1 MKKAKLTKRLLAFF
15 LSLLTV
21 LSSMAIPVFAA
32 GMQEGDSST
41 VSAVWLTE
49 FGKYETSSPSKYG
62 EMQMFTLK
70 KDNTPVY
77 CMEYGK
83 SFDGS
88 SVTGKDLED
97 VSVWKQLS
105 RAAQTGMI
113 RASLYGYPNN
123 TFGVGKRAAYAA
135 TQLVIWEYQVG
146 YRTNPTSSNTQFT
159 SYINRNSDVKKA
171 YNALL
176 EKIENHTVRCDFG
189 TSLVELKGLG
199 SGKAVTLTD
208 KNGVLSQFTVTSPDS
223 NIVVS
228 QSGNK
233 LTVYAKKAFNN
244 TVTLT
249 ATKNE
254 TASGTNNALALVGA
268 GQTLWYGTLKDP
280 VQFTL
285 RVKLSAGNIE
295 IIKTSEDNQV
305 GNVKFRITG
314 DNYDETVTTGSNGK
328 VKIENLM
335 TGKYTVSEITAD
347 KYVAPA
353 AQSITVNPG
362 QTTTVS
368 FSNILKK
375 FHVTVQKQD
384 SETISAQG
392 DATLAGAV
400 YGVYK
405 DGVLQDTY
413 TTDSNGSFTTNYY
426 ICGNDWTLQE
436 ITPSEGYELDG
447 TEYSIGA
454 DPGDFT
460 IELNTVQM
468 DVKEAV
474 KKGNVAI
481 IKHMDDGSTQI
492 ETPETGAE
500 FEIYL
505 KSSGSYANAKES
517 ERDILITD
525 ENGYAASK
533 DLPYGTYTV
542 HQTKGHEGHE
552 LIPDFDVF
560 ISEDGKTYRY
570 LINNAVFE
578 SLIEIVKVDA
588 ETGKTIPLSGTGF
601 KVKDLSTGEFIT
613 QHINYPTPVDIDT
626 FYTDTT
632 GKLMLPETL
641 TYGSYELYE
650 VASPNGYVLN
660 KEPVQFEVD
669 GSQTTVTVTFKD
681 MAQKGTITVS
691 KQGEV
696 FSSVSENGG
705 LYQPVY
711 SETGLEGAVFEIY
724 ADEDIITPDGTV
736 RGEKDE
742 LVATITTGIDG
753 TAISVPL
760 YLGKYRMVEKTA
772 SYGFVLNT
780 ETVYFELVYAGQ
792 EIEITNISTT
802 VKNERQKVQ
811 IDLRKVLEQDEMFGL
826 GMNGEIQ
833 NVSFGLYAAADLTAA
848 DGSAIPADGLIE
860 IASCTT
866 DGTLT
871 FTTDLPVGSEVY
883 IREYSTDSHYL
894 ISDQKYPVKFEYAGQ
909 NTAVVHISVNDGEP
923 IENKLIR
930 GNVMGLKV
938 DEEGFRIGGALFGL
952 FVEDETEFTEE
963 NALMTCASNEIGV
976 FLFENIPFGD
986 YIVREI
992 KPAPAFVPN
1001 DTNYFVSVSEQ
1012 DQIIEIVIENQFL
1025 TGSVQVIKTDK
1036 DDNSKRLS
1044 GAVFEVYIDVD
1055 RNKEFDPEIDL
1066 LVGELNEFEAGVYRM
1081 DGLRYN
1087 GYFLHEKAAPDGYY
1101 GDDGY
1106 YYFEITKDQEVV
1118 TIENIADT
1126 GLFANEAIPQP
1137 PVEEHSPKTGA
1148 EDYLLPA
1155 VLLAAGS
1162 FSAILVLAFRK
1173 RKARSK

>member
-113 RASLYGYPNN
+113 RTSLYGYPNN

-474 KKGNVAI
+474 KKA
-481 IKHMDDGSTQI
+481 MWQ
-492 ETPETGAE
+492 
-500 FEIYL
+500 
-505 KSSGSYANAKES
+505 SSS
-517 ERDILITD
+517 IWT
-525 ENGYAASK
+525 
-533 DLPYGTYTV
+533 
-542 HQTKGHEGHE
+542 
-552 LIPDFDVF
+552 
-560 ISEDGKTYRY
+560 
-570 LINNAVFE
+570 
-578 SLIEIVKVDA
+578 
-588 ETGKTIPLSGTGF
+588 
-601 KVKDLSTGEFIT
+601 
-613 QHINYPTPVDIDT
+613 
-626 FYTDTT
+626 
-632 GKLMLPETL
+632 
-641 TYGSYELYE
+641 
-650 VASPNGYVLN
+650 
-660 KEPVQFEVD
+660 
-669 GSQTTVTVTFKD
+669 
-681 MAQKGTITVS
+681 MA
-691 KQGEV
+691 
-696 FSSVSENGG
+696 
-705 LYQPVY
+705 LH
-711 SETGLEGAVFEIY
+711 
-724 ADEDIITPDGTV
+724 
-736 RGEKDE
+736 R
-742 LVATITTGIDG
+742 
-753 TAISVPL
+753 
-760 YLGKYRMVEKTA
+760 
-772 SYGFVLNT
+772 
-780 ETVYFELVYAGQ
+780 
-792 EIEITNISTT
+792 
-802 VKNERQKVQ
+802 
-811 IDLRKVLEQDEMFGL
+811 
-826 GMNGEIQ
+826 
-833 NVSFGLYAAADLTAA
+833 
-848 DGSAIPADGLIE
+848 
-860 IASCTT
+860 
-866 DGTLT
+866 
-871 FTTDLPVGSEVY
+871 
-883 IREYSTDSHYL
+883 
-894 ISDQKYPVKFEYAGQ
+894 
-909 NTAVVHISVNDGEP
+909 
-923 IENKLIR
+923 
-930 GNVMGLKV
+930 
-938 DEEGFRIGGALFGL
+938 
-952 FVEDETEFTEE
+952 
-963 NALMTCASNEIGV
+963 
-976 FLFENIPFGD
+976 
-986 YIVREI
+986 
-992 KPAPAFVPN
+992 
-1001 DTNYFVSVSEQ
+1001 
-1012 DQIIEIVIENQFL
+1012 
-1025 TGSVQVIKTDK
+1025 
-1036 DDNSKRLS
+1036 SKRLKP
-1044 GAVFEVYIDVD
+1044 V
-1055 RNKEFDPEIDL
+1055 RN
-1066 LVGELNEFEAGVYRM
+1066 
-1081 DGLRYN
+1081 
-1087 GYFLHEKAAPDGYY
+1087 
-1101 GDDGY
+1101 
-1106 YYFEITKDQEVV
+1106 
-1118 TIENIADT
+1118 
-1126 GLFANEAIPQP
+1126 
-1137 PVEEHSPKTGA
+1137 
-1148 EDYLLPA
+1148 
-1155 VLLAAGS
+1155 
-1162 FSAILVLAFRK
+1162 
-1173 RKARSK
+1173 SKFI

>member
-123 TFGVGKRAAYAA
+123 TFGVSKRAAYAA

-146 YRTNPTSSNTQFT
+146 YRTNPISSNTQFT

-176 EKIENHTVRCDFG
+176 DKIENHTVRCDFG

-375 FHVTVQKQD
+375 FRVTVQKQD

-405 DGVLQDTY
+405 DGALQDTY

-736 RGEKDE
+736 RAEKDE
-742 LVATITTGIDG
+742 LVATITTGTNG
-753 TAISVPL
+753 TAISEPL

-811 IDLRKVLEQDEMFGL
+811 IDLRKVLEQDELFRL

-833 NVSFGLYAAADLTAA
+833 NVSFGLYAAADLTAD
-848 DGSAIPADGLIE
+848 DGSTIPADGILE
-860 IASCTT
+860 IASCAA

-871 FTTDLPVGSEVY
+871 FKTDLPVGSEVY

-909 NTAVVHISVNDGEP
+909 DTAVVHISVNDGEP

-952 FVEDETEFTEE
+952 FAEDETEFTEE

-976 FLFENIPFGD
+976 FLFENISFGD

-1036 DDNSKRLS
+1036 DDNSKRLN

-1055 RNKEFDPEIDL
+1055 RNKEFDPDIDL
-1066 LVGELNEFEAGVYRM
+1066 LVGELNEFETGVYRM

-1087 GYFLHEKAAPDGYY
+1087 GYFLHEKTAPDGYY

-1126 GLFANEAIPQP
+1126 GLFVNEAIPQP